1 MPRSV
6 LASTTPAQAPAR
18 APHEVWRVL
27 SLSPVFPDFVE
38 IIEARLS
45 AARDVYETN
54 PADEGRRQRVLELR
68 ELLTF
73 LTSGDLP

>member
-1 MPRSV
+1 MPRAI
-6 LASTTPAQAPAR
+6 LASTAPAPQPAR
-18 APHEVWRVL
+18 APHEVWRIL
-27 SLSPVFPDFVE
+27 SMSPVFPDFVE
-38 IIEARLS
+38 IVEARLS

-73 LTSGDLP
+73 LTSGDLS

>member
-1 MPRSV
+1 MPRAI
-6 LASTTPAQAPAR
+6 LAATTPAPAPAR
-18 APHEVWRVL
+18 APHEVWRLL
-27 SLSPVFPDFVE
+27 SLSPAFPDFVD

-54 PADEGRRQRVLELR
+54 PADEGRRQRVLKLR